1 VVLVALVSLAL
12 QEAADVA
19 AASGLLMLVRDAG
32 RGGDAMD
39 VEVE

>member
-1 VVLVALVSLAL
+1 VSLAL

-19 AASGLLMLVRDAG
+19 AAAGLLMLVRDAG
-32 RGGDAMD
+32 RGDAMD